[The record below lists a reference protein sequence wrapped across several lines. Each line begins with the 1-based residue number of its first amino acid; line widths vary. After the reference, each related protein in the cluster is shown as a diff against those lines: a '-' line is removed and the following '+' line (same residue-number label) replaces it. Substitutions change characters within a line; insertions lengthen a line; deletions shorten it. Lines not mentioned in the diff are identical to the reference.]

1 MILSLNSL
9 ISNVK
14 YCLKFMSKT
23 KLFIFIFCCSQF
35 LVAQVATIDADSSQ
49 KTNNAFI
56 FHFIPSIK
64 DNIYGVSFGP
74 IGSESICNVSHLRKS
89 HGLNFQLIGQGL
101 FIPLNVQEFSFDS
114 LLLTPDTLLLTTQNT
129 RSLHNGLLF
138 STFGTYTDFSN
149 GLVLSACCSF
159 GRKINGLAV
168 NLVANKYVVVNG
180 VELGLQNQA
189 HTMNG
194 LQLGLFNR
202 CVELNGL
209 QIGLW
214 NVNEK
219 RKLPFMN
226 W

>member
-1 MILSLNSL
+1 
-9 ISNVK
+9 
-14 YCLKFMSKT
+14 MSRT
-23 KLFIFIFCCSQF
+23 KLFIFIFCCGHF
-35 LVAQVATIDADSSQ
+35 LVAQVASIDADSSQ
-49 KTNNAFI
+49 NQNNAYI
-56 FHFIPSIK
+56 FHLIPSIK

-89 HGLNFQLIGQGL
+89 HGVNFQLIGQGL
-101 FIPLNVQEFSFDS
+101 FIPMNVQEFCFDS
-114 LLLTPDTLLLTTQNT
+114 LLFNPDSLLFTTQNA
-129 RSLHNGLLF
+129 RALHNGLLL

-149 GLVLSACCSF
+149 GVVLSVGCSF

-180 VELGLQNQA
+180 VELGIQNQA
-189 HTMNG
+189 NRING

-202 CVELNGL
+202 CVKLNGL

-219 RKLPFMN
+219 RKLPLVN